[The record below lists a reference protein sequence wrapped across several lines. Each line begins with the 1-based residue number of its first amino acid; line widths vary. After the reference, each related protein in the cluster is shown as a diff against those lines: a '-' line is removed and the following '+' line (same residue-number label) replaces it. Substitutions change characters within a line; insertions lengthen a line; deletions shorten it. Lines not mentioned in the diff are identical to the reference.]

1 MYNRQGN
8 KCRGKYSTSW
18 TSSDRFY
25 LNFSLF
31 FWKYRFYQTEL
42 YYMLCYIEIKAFII
56 IRQFGICVFLM
67 DFW

>member
-1 MYNRQGN
+1 MSISQHMGTTATTNDMGPQSAR
-8 KCRGKYSTSW
+8 RVIVVV
-18 TSSDRFY
+18 
-25 LNFSLF
+25 
-31 FWKYRFYQTEL
+31 YQTEL